1 MSLSVETK
9 RLMEDF
15 YTYVQTGNEVNL
27 PNVDANRLRHYRR
40 LVRNVFDDTLR
51 RAYPITVEDLT
62 QDEWAFMVDA
72 FMGEAAPQT
81 PYIWKMPF
89 EFYEF
94 ALNADFAGRFNKP
107 YLDDLLY
114 FEWIEI
120 ELFTMPDKVA
130 PRVRFDGDFMQDR
143 IVANPESKVIELE
156 YPIHRVGTASAVL
169 QKGRHFVLAFRV
181 QDSGQ
186 VRFVEIDALLAL
198 LWQRLR
204 EKPVSGRELFTNTAK
219 MIAFPQAQIETAAL
233 PFFNDMLLQ
242 GALLGFSV

>member
-9 RLMEDF
+9 RLMENF
-15 YTYVQTGNEVNL
+15 YTFVRTGKEVNL
-27 PNVDANRLRHYRR
+27 PNADGNRLGHYRR

-62 QDEWAFMVDA
+62 QDEWNLMVDA

-94 ALNADFAGRFNKP
+94 VLNADFAGRFNKP

-130 PRVRFDGDFMQDR
+130 PRVRFEGDFMQDR

-156 YPIHRVGTASAVL
+156 YPIHRMGTASAVL
-169 QKGRHFVLAFRV
+169 QKGRYFVLAFRSRK
-181 QDSGQ
+181 DGE
-186 VRFVEIDALLAL
+186 VRFVDVSPLLAYI
-198 LWQRLR
+198 WQELQN
-204 EKPVSGRELFTNTAK
+204 EAVSGAQLFERATK
-219 MIAFPQAQIETAAL
+219 LIGMSDEQLKPLIL

-242 GALLGFSV
+242 GAILGFAE